1 MTRGERVDARRN
13 NRERS
18 GKPTVACVQPVPCP
32 ITSCH
37 GGTPP
42 PPPYARSASSLL
54 ARSKARTTPVH
65 AACKRA
71 NICTRPRSCV
81 SIDGVG
87 KCVMCFAPFG
97 KYQSLGFWIGG
108 DPCWTGFENVCSAY
122 LANDT
127 LCKWTWLCA
136 TAMDFYSPIL
146 FWKKKRVSRVFKFY
160 AYHRWNCNF

>member
-37 GGTPP
+37 GGTPRRLMPDP
-42 PPPYARSASSLL
+42 PLPSSRH
-54 ARSKARTTPVH
+54 ARSKARTTLIH

-81 SIDGVG
+81 SIDERPGLESAS
-87 KCVMCFAPFG
+87 CVLPLRSANTKVQAFEQERAVVIHGLVEP
-97 KYQSLGFWIGG
+97 GFKTFVPRIWPMI
-108 DPCWTGFENVCSAY
+108 
-122 LANDT
+122 
-127 LCKWTWLCA
+127 LCA
-136 TAMDFYSPIL
+136 NE
-146 FWKKKRVSRVFKFY
+146 RGCVS
-160 AYHRWNCNF
+160 WN